1 MDSKHK
7 TSFGH
12 RLFRSKLVIIFEVLI
27 LVVLASALGKEMIR
41 KYQIESEINE
51 LQNEVSRLEDN
62 NIELNSLITYF
73 QSDSYKEEQARLK
86 LGLQREGESVITV
99 LGVAAGEDSDSSQDS
114 ATNNLANDNIVFNP
128 QQWWDYFFKNS

>member
-1 MDSKHK
+1 M
-7 TSFGH
+7 
-12 RLFRSKLVIIFEVLI
+12 FRSKLVIIFEVLI

-99 LGVAAGEDSDSSQDS
+99 LGVATGEDSDSSQDL
-114 ATNNLANDNIVFNP
+114 ATNNSANEDIVFNP